1 MFWLR
6 ADLSWRRDYESVSE
20 AETRASSVLFVM
32 CKCSRT
38 YSSLLQ
44 YERESTS
51 SDVEKIQQRR
61 NESSLSPRGVQY
73 ADKNNREREREKI
86 KRVEN
91 IQTNENKQTKETEEQ
106 FLYLHGRERFARQNP
121 NARGS
126 SHERRL
132 LRFPR
137 GAQ

>member
-1 MFWLR
+1 MRESLHPQM
-6 ADLSWRRDYESVSE
+6 WRRYN
-20 AETRASSVLFVM
+20 RGGM
-32 CKCSRT
+32 NPP
-38 YSSLLQ
+38 SLPGECNML
-44 YERESTS
+44 T
-51 SDVEKIQQRR
+51 KTT
-61 NESSLSPRGVQY
+61 
-73 ADKNNREREREKI
+73 EREKI